1 MSGKARD
8 TKTCVSCGREMKW
21 RKSWEKNWD
30 DVRYCSDACRK
41 RKVGPQDIALEE
53 SIVRLL
59 DQRQAGATICP
70 SEAAKFVGDDNWR
83 ELMEPARRAARRLVA
98 RGEAE
103 ITQQGRVVD
112 PSTAKGPIRIRKVDH
127 R

>member
-1 MSGKARD
+1 MSGKAGD

-30 DVRYCSDACRK
+30 DVRYCSDSCRK